1 MCFAVGITSMGTVV
15 LVVGILVWTGR
26 FKRWYLHEGDPLYDP
41 KEFLYVWIPL
51 GLGILSFGLAA
62 FLPTQPK
69 RLAVFLWVSLPL
81 MLAAGLLLFW
91 TPDWIKPAWVRWLE
105 TNHGDILLLLLREA
119 RKTPNW
125 EKRVATQEGLEAWVA
140 EVRDKYLPKPGEPAK
155 FVKD

>member
-1 MCFAVGITSMGTVV
+1 MCFAVGITSIGTVV

-91 TPDWIKPAWVRWLE
+91 TPDWIKPTWVRWLE
-105 TNHGDILLLLLREA
+105 KNHEDILLLLLREA

-125 EKRVATQEGLEAWVA
+125 EKRVATREGLEAWVA

>member
-26 FKRWYLHEGDPLYDP
+26 YKRWYLHEGDPLYDP